1 MYSISMLDLP
11 KQRYA
16 QFCKE
21 QNLPQWD
28 HDDLFLTEVLTH
40 RSYAADL
47 PQQKILY
54 NERVEFLW
62 DALLGA
68 MVAQRLRKDYPE
80 QSEAEL
86 TLKKIYLIKEPT
98 LATVARA
105 IWLWNRIRLGKGE
118 EKSWW
123 RDKDVIL
130 ADACEAWIAYLWH
143 QFGRD
148 VADKFIEIYLY
159 PLHTDADAM
168 SGKSYKSL
176 LQERV
181 QKTYQQLPVYVEE
194 EWIKEASWNVLT
206 YISRVTVNDEL
217 LAEATAQ
224 NKRKAQEEAARLAY
238 EKVVVD

>member
-1 MYSISMLDLP
+1 MLDLP

-40 RSYAADL
+40 RSFSADA
-47 PQQKILY
+47 PQQKIAY
-54 NERVEFLW
+54 NERAEFVW
-62 DALLGA
+62 DAILWA
-68 MVAQRLRKDYPE
+68 MVAQRLRKEYSDR
-80 QSEAEL
+80 SEAEL

-98 LATVARA
+98 LASVART
-105 IWLWNRIRLGKGE
+105 IWLWSRIRLGKWE

-130 ADACEAWIAYLWH
+130 ADACEARIAYLWY
-143 QFGRD
+143 QFGREVAQRFVD
-148 VADKFIEIYLY
+148 VYIYPY
-159 PLHTDADAM
+159 HTHDDAVR
-168 SGKSYKSL
+168 GKSYKSL

-194 EWIKEASWNVLT
+194 EGVKEASWNVLT
-206 YISRVTVNDEL
+206 YISRVYVQDEL
-217 LAEATAQ
+217 FAEASAQ

-238 EKVVVD
+238 EKVIANGGK

>member
-1 MYSISMLDLP
+1 MDLSAA
-11 KQRYA
+11 KQRYL
-16 QFCKE
+16 QFCQE
-21 QNLPQWD
+21 QQFSVWVHND
-28 HDDLFLTEVLTH
+28 IFLAEVLTH

-47 PQQKILY
+47 PQQKIPY

-80 QSEAEL
+80 RSEAEL

-98 LATVARA
+98 LATVART
-105 IWLWNRIRLGKGE
+105 IWLWNRIRLGKWE

-123 RDKDVIL
+123 REKDVIL
-130 ADACEAWIAYLWH
+130 ADACEAWIAYLRD

-148 VADKFIEIYLY
+148 VADRFVEAYLY
-159 PLHTDADAM
+159 PLHTDAEAVRW
-168 SGKSYKSL
+168 KSYKSL

-194 EWIKEASWNVLT
+194 EWVKEASWNVLN
-206 YISRVTVNDEL
+206 YISRVYVNDEL

-238 EKVVVD
+238 EVVVGT